1 MEQKLSTHF
10 QIGNRII
17 GKINNKDLIGF
28 DITIPNE
35 QRIMDSS
42 KVEEIVEYQQLYNKK
57 YNSFNFMGVINI
69 HLCNNTYFLVD
80 GQHRFN
86 ALKKLTYMGYEL
98 IDVSIEIVKVN
109 SIDELKRNYTL
120 INKNTPLPEFPE
132 SIDKN
137 IPETVA
143 LYFFEKYPDIWS
155 QSNTKRVRRPH
166 LNKNDFQEAL
176 GILTEKLELDSSIK
190 LKMLLE
196 DYNTKLSQWSVT
208 HYPNYKTYKDPL
220 KIQQKCQQ
228 TNMYLGLFTHKSND
242 YGYDWVKY
250 IIKDQTGEDITLPK
264 PKSTNG
270 AKVPQSI
277 RKQSWHQNIGVSV
290 GSAKCICCNIN
301 VISQLNFEAG
311 HIQPK
316 SKGGPN
322 TLDNLL
328 PICGECNRSMSD
340 TPMDEYIK
348 AYHPTNLSR
357 FQTRS
362 YTNNNANANANANTG
377 GLFNT
382 LSLW

>member
-28 DITIPNE
+28 DINIPNE

-42 KVEEIVEYQQLYNKK
+42 KVDEILEYQKIYNKK

-69 HLCNNTYFLVD
+69 HLCNNTYYLVD

-98 IDVSIEIVKVN
+98 IDVCIEIVKVN

-137 IPETVA
+137 IPETVS

-176 GILTEKLELDSSIK
+176 GILTEKLEIDSIK

-208 HYPNYKTYKDPL
+208 NYPNYKTYKDPL
-220 KIQQKCQQ
+220 KIQKKCKE
-228 TNMYLGLFTHKSND
+228 TSMYLGLFTHKSND

-250 IIKDQTGEDITLPK
+250 IIKEQTGEDITPSK
-264 PKSTNG
+264 PKTTSK

-277 RKQSWHQNIGVSV
+277 RKQSWHQNIGESV
-290 GSAKCICCNIN
+290 GSSKCICCNIN
-301 VISQLNFEAG
+301 VISQMNFEAG

-322 TLDNLL
+322 TLDNLI
-328 PICGECNRSMSD
+328 PICSECNRSMSD

-348 AYHPTNLSR
+348 TYHPINLSR
-357 FQTRS
+357 FQNRS
-362 YTNNNANANANANTG
+362 YNDNNNGNTNDNT
-377 GLFNT
+377 GLFNK